1 MPKVLI
7 IATSRSS
14 RSGIT
19 AVLKTYQ
26 SGVLWRKYHC
36 HWVQTHRDGPNW
48 RKLLYLASAWL
59 DFLVRVPFYDIVH
72 VHISLQTTVRRKK
85 PFVKVAKALGKKV
98 IVHLHCGNQID
109 SIWNKNYDYLFRIAD
124 VSVFLSESLKRMVE
138 SHTGYGH
145 DYRVIY
151 NSCPT
156 VNIENLGNRKKII
169 LFSGT
174 ICKGK
179 GYLDLIQAFSIIA
192 DKFPEWK
199 IIFAGNGEIDSG
211 KAFAEKAGVSDR
223 VEFPGWVCGEIKD
236 KYFREAAIFCLPSYA
251 EGFPMAVLDAWAYGM
266 PVVTTPVG
274 GIPDIAVD
282 EENMLLFAPGDVDKL
297 AKQLEKMIVS
307 FEGDKL
313 LYNRIKAAS
322 LDFAKNKFNADT
334 INAQIG
340 NLYEDLFSI

>member
-1 MPKVLI
+1 MPRVLI

-26 SGVLWRKYHC
+26 STALWRNYHC

-48 RKLLYLASAWL
+48 RKLLYLAIAWL
-59 DFLVRVPFYDIVH
+59 DFMVRIPFYDIVH
-72 VHISLQTTVRRKK
+72 VHMSLQNSAKRKV
-85 PFVKVAKALGKKV
+85 PFVKLAKALGKKV

-109 SIWNKNYDYLFRIAD
+109 SIWNKNYDYLFRVAD
-124 VSVFLSESLKRMVE
+124 VSVFLSESLKKMVE
-138 SHTGYGH
+138 SHTGKDR

-151 NSCPT
+151 NSCPI
-156 VNIENLGNRKKII
+156 VKNIDVENRNKII

-174 ICKGK
+174 LNKGK

-199 IIFAGNGEIDSG
+199 LLLAGNGEIDNGQS
-211 KAFAEKAGVSDR
+211 FADKVGMEKR
-223 VEFPGWVCGEIKD
+223 VEFLGWVSGETKD
-236 KYFREAAIFCLPSYA
+236 SIFRNAAIFCLPSYA
-251 EGFPMAVLDAWAYGM
+251 EGFPMAILDAWAYGI

-274 GIPDIAVD
+274 GIPDIADD
-282 EENMLLFAPGDVDKL
+282 EENMLLFNPGDVHKL
-297 AKQLEKMIVS
+297 AKQLEKIISS
-307 FEGDKL
+307 FEGDRL
-313 LYNRIKAAS
+313 LYRRISAAS
-322 LDFAKNKFNADT
+322 LDFAKNKFNVNT

-340 NLYEDLFSI
+340 ELYEELA